1 MIKII
6 FFFCFT
12 LIVTNSNSQTFFEEI
27 ISVSAKRQ
35 KVFWESSGY
44 ELTNIDTINKSET
57 YTQILDSQ
65 LVHVVVLF
73 NSDYSDIKSIS
84 FYFEFVESYN
94 RFLKLAEKELVEGEK
109 KNDSRIFVLKNLNGW
124 VYFSEPMI
132 ERKQKYFMSIV
143 KQKL

>member
-35 KVFWESSGY
+35 KLFWESSGY

-124 VYFSEPMI
+124 VYFSEPVI